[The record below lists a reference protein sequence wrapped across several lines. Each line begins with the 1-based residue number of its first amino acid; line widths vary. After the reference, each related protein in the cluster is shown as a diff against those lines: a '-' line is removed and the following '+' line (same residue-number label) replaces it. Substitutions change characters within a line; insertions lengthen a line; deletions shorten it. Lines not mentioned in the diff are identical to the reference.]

1 MIKRFAFLIALSM
14 SLMGCSTFFG
24 TPASNNHVELAK
36 GASVTLPTPAEFGSS
51 VSVSQ
56 LINADWESEAH
67 TLPVHLEISSERVV
81 LVGFSAWGTRL
92 ITATYQDGGI
102 EEDALAGLGIVLP
115 DSRQI
120 LMNLMIAL
128 WPVEAW
134 APHLKPIGWTLIEQD
149 KHRILRDASGETV
162 VEIQYDDPFRLGTVP
177 AFIQY
182 EHKQQHYR
190 ITINTLSPNGR

>member
-1 MIKRFAFLIALSM
+1 MIKRFTLLIALSI
-14 SLMGCSTFFG
+14 SLMGCSSLLG
-24 TPASNNHVELAK
+24 SPEPKSRVALAK
-36 GASVTLPTPAEFGSS
+36 GVSVTLPTPAEFGGR

-56 LINADWESEAH
+56 LINADWEGEAH
-67 TLPVHLEISSERVV
+67 TLPVHLEITPERVV

-92 ITATYQDGGI
+92 ITATYENGRL

-134 APHLKPIGWTLIEQD
+134 APHLKPINWTLIEQD
-149 KHRILRDASGETV
+149 EHRILRDESGETV
-162 VEIQYDDPFRLGTVP
+162 IEIQYDEPFKLGTVP

-190 ITINTLSPNGR
+190 ITIKTLSPNGR